1 MKCAIWKSSVKAG
14 ELILCCEAYASSL
27 SWGCSACLPQKLALS
42 FTWTVGL
49 AAHLSHH
56 VRIKRVWPRVMT
68 SPAGNWG
75 MFSHFLV
82 RRVSSPVNDPSLI
95 GLSPPDLWRVHRR
108 GQIRVITLITEIITP
123 AHELLLNSLPE
134 AVEILCD
141 SNTTDV
147 FETKCKNLMSSSFN
161 GEKKET
167 RFSRIHCK
175 WVHSLLKSRSMQT

>member
-1 MKCAIWKSSVKAG
+1 MCNMEIISQSRRMNF
-14 ELILCCEAYASSL
+14 L
-27 SWGCSACLPQKLALS
+27 SWSLCLLPIMNLLCVFRLPLS
-42 FTWTVGL
+42 FTWALGL
-49 AAHLSHH
+49 SADPSHR

-82 RRVSSPVNDPSLI
+82 RRVSSSVNDPTLI

-108 GQIRVITLITEIITP
+108 GQVRFVTLITEIITP
-123 AHELLLNSLPE
+123 AHELLLNSLSG

-147 FETKCKNLMSSSFN
+147 CETNCKNPMSSSFN

-167 RFSRIHCK
+167 RFSQFHCQRRGCT
-175 WVHSLLKSRSMQT
+175 SS